1 MSLTEP
7 NRRRLSVVYQD
18 VDALKPRTTNPR
30 THSKKQIAQIANAI
44 RRFGFINPVL
54 VDDVNGIIAGHGRV
68 QGAKAVG
75 LDQVPT
81 VRLSDMSEA
90 EIRAYVIADNRLAE
104 NAGWDRALLGLELQ
118 YLTELEIDFD
128 VTVTGFDLPE
138 IDILIGD
145 LSLAANDNDPA
156 DAVVEVSPG
165 PAISRPGDVWQ
176 IGNHRLICG
185 DSTQLETY
193 ERLLGDTRAQMVF
206 TDPPYNVPISGHV
219 GGLGSIQHREFAMAS
234 GEMSQAAFTAF
245 LQSVF
250 SHLATYSVDGA
261 IHFQCM
267 DWRQVQEVM
276 AAGNAA
282 YSELKNICVWAK
294 NNGGMGSLY
303 RSQHEFVFVFK
314 SGTAPHINNVE
325 LGKHGRYR
333 TNVWNYAGVNSF
345 GEDRGDLSLHPT
357 VKPVAMV
364 ADAIR
369 DCSNRKGIVLDAFVG
384 SGTTLIA
391 AEKTGRRGYGVEID
405 PQYCDVTIR
414 RLRAVCG
421 LEAVLEATGQRF
433 ADVEAERAAA
443 AIAQDTPPELG
454 PVPNRNPLT
463 RPVNQPAE

>member
-1 MSLTEP
+1 MALIEP
-7 NRRRLSVVYQD
+7 NHRRLAVVYQD
-18 VDALKPRTTNPR
+18 IAALKPRPGNPR

-44 RRFGFINPVL
+44 RRFGFTNPVL
-54 VDDVNGIIAGHGRV
+54 VDDANGIIAGHGRAEA
-68 QGAKAVG
+68 AKAVG

-81 VRLSDMSEA
+81 VRLSAMSEA

-138 IDILIGD
+138 IDLLIGE
-145 LSLAANDNDPA
+145 LSLAANDNDAA
-156 DAVVEVSPG
+156 DAVVEVAAG
-165 PAISRPGDVWQ
+165 PAISRPGDIWQ

-185 DSTQLETY
+185 DSTKLETY
-193 ERLLGDTRAQMVF
+193 QQLLGDVRAQMVF

-219 GGLGSIQHREFAMAS
+219 GGLGAIQHREFAMAS
-234 GEMSQAAFTAF
+234 GEMSPVEFTAF

-250 SHLATYSVDGA
+250 GHLAAFSVDGA

-267 DWRQVQEVM
+267 DWRHVSEIM
-276 AAGNAA
+276 AASTAA
-282 YSELKNICVWAK
+282 YTELKNICVWAK

-345 GEDRGDLSLHPT
+345 GEDRGDLNLHPT

-391 AEKTGRRGYGVEID
+391 AEKTGRRGYGIEID
-405 PQYCDVTIR
+405 PAYCDVTIR
-414 RLRAVCG
+414 RLRSVCG
-421 LEAVLEATGQRF
+421 LEAILEATGQRF
-433 ADVEAERAAA
+433 GEVEAERAAA
-443 AIAQDTPPELG
+443 AENLG
-454 PVPNRNPLT
+454 EAAPSQEGV
-463 RPVNQPAE
+463 A